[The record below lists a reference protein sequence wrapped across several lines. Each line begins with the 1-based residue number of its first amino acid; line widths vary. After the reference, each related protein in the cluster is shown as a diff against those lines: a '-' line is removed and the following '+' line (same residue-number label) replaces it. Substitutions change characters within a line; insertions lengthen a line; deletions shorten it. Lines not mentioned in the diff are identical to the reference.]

1 MTYAT
6 GLRRIGVRVE
16 GRYGHEPF
24 LGGKILHNALLGNK
38 TDEAIENAVMLLDKE
53 VL

>member
-1 MTYAT
+1 MTYAA
-6 GLRRIGVRVE
+6 GLRRIRVRVE

-24 LGGKILHNALLGNK
+24 LGEKILRNALLGNK
-38 TDEAIENAVMLLDKE
+38 ADEAIENAVMLLDKE